1 MIGDFALELVELS
14 GRVLF
19 GDVWERQNYQSVI
32 AAW

>member
-14 GRVLF
+14 GRVLLAMS
-19 GDVWERQNYQSVI
+19 GTPETYQSVI